1 MKTIEEAA
9 IECANG
15 YVEGYRNFYPA
26 NEGDFI
32 DVFESGVEFA
42 QRWISVE
49 EELPP
54 IGEMVL
60 TKMEK
65 RHGDTWVQHYYSTA
79 TRLENQG
86 EWQDVNWVDHSM
98 SFGHITHWRPV
109 NLK

>member
-1 MKTIEEAA
+1 MKTAEQAAVEYAESLEDNDYTIETEAA
-9 IECANG
+9 YKAG
-15 YVEGYRNFYPA
+15 
-26 NEGDFI
+26 
-32 DVFESGVEFA
+32 SEFA

-86 EWQDVNWVDHSM
+86 EWQTVNWVDHSI
-98 SFGHITHWRPV
+98 SFGHITHWRHIDIE
-109 NLK
+109 